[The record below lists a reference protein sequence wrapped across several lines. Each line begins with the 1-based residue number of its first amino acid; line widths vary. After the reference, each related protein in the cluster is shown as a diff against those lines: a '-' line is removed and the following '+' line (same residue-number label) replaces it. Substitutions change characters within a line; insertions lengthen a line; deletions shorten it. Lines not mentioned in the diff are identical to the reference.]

1 MGKDLI
7 ARYVWLVDTLLRYR
21 RLTRTEINELWQRSH
36 LSGGV
41 PMPERT
47 FFNYRRAIEEN
58 FHIEILCTRQGEYYI
73 DEDTSGL
80 SGWLVDSMAVNN
92 LVKDSGLE
100 PGRMEVEDVPSARE
114 YLSTVLEAMK
124 SNLRIVFDYHSFS
137 RSRPDKAIEF
147 CPYLLKRYKQRWYVF
162 GMRVK
167 GNDLRTYALDRMS
180 DVKIDH
186 CHFELP
192 PTADAEEVF
201 GSIVGV
207 TSSKAD
213 VKTVKLRTTYSQAK
227 YLRAL
232 PLHKSQVEMVHDS
245 YSIFIYRL
253 KLNYELVSEIMALG
267 PEAEVL
273 EPPELRAMV
282 ITRLRDT
289 LRQYDQKTKA

>member
-7 ARYVWLVDTLLRYR
+7 ARYVWLVDTLVRYR
-21 RLTRTEINELWQRSH
+21 KLRRTEINELWQRSH

-58 FHIEILCTRQGEYYI
+58 FHIDIRCTSQGEYYI
-73 DEDTSGL
+73 DEDTSKI

-92 LVKDSGLE
+92 MVKDAGLE
-100 PGRMEVEDVPSARE
+100 QGRMEIEDVPSARE

-137 RSRPDKAIEF
+137 RSRAEQAIEL
-147 CPYLLKRYKQRWYVF
+147 CPYLLKRYKQRWYVY
-162 GMRVK
+162 GLKVK

-186 CHFELP
+186 VKFSLP
-192 PTADAEEVF
+192 PAADVENVF

-207 TSSKAD
+207 TSSKAEI
-213 VKTVKLRTTYSQAK
+213 KTVKLRTTYSQAK

-232 PLHKSQVEMVHDS
+232 PLHRTQTEVVHDL
-245 YSIFIYRL
+245 YSIFTYKL

-267 PEAEVL
+267 PEVVVM
-273 EPPELRAMV
+273 EPPELKAMV
-282 ITRLRDT
+282 VTRLRDT
-289 LRQYDQKTKA
+289 LKGYDPI

>member
-1 MGKDLI
+1 
-7 ARYVWLVDTLLRYR
+7 
-21 RLTRTEINELWQRSH
+21 
-36 LSGGV
+36 
-41 PMPERT
+41 MPERT

-58 FHIEILCTRQGEYYI
+58 FHIEIKCTSQGEYYI
-73 DEDTSGL
+73 DEDTSHI

-92 LVKDSGLE
+92 LVKEAALE
-100 PGRMEVEDVPSARE
+100 QGRMEIEDVPSARE

-137 RSRPDKAIEF
+137 RSRADRGIEL
-147 CPYLLKRYKQRWYVF
+147 CPYLLKRYKQRWYVY
-162 GMRVK
+162 GLRVK
-167 GNDLRTYALDRMS
+167 GGDLRTYALDRMRE
-180 DVKIDH
+180 VKIDAVK
-186 CHFELP
+186 FDLP
-192 PTADAEEVF
+192 ANADVKNVF

-207 TSSKAD
+207 TSSKAE

-232 PLHKSQVEMVHDS
+232 PLHRSQTEMVHDL
-245 YSIFIYRL
+245 YSIFTYRL

-289 LRQYDQKTKA
+289 LRQYKTD